1 MLARAYTNI
10 ADYGLHEG
18 YIMTFEQKYTSN
30 NFKKV
35 LSEDVPKSTTV
46 VIAEVGCGR
55 NTAKRYLAELEK
67 TGKIKK
73 ALIEGSIY
81 YGWLLVPEPEH
92 VKEPE
97 PSRKTK
103 EEVEGAIHFW
113 CCIDE
118 FREEHPNN
126 QVAQLVCTLIRGADP
141 ELYDNCVV
149 DVKKVDSN
157 LARLREWLLK

>member
-1 MLARAYTNI
+1 
-10 ADYGLHEG
+10 
-18 YIMTFEQKYTSN
+18 MTFEQKYTSD
-30 NFKKV
+30 NFEKV
-35 LSEDVPKSTTV
+35 LSENFPKSTAA

-55 NTAKRYLAELEK
+55 NTAKRYLTELEK

-73 ALIEGSIY
+73 ALIGGSIY
-81 YGWLLVPEPEH
+81 YGWLRVPESEP

-103 EEVEGAIHFW
+103 EELEDTIHFW

-149 DVKKVDSN
+149 DVKKVDSD